1 MSVPAKRTVPES
13 GRRFPA
19 SWLMKVVLPA
29 PFGPITAC
37 VSPSATSKSMPSLAR
52 NAPNCFVSP
61 RTSSIGLV
69 EHASQSALEEDD
81 REHEQRAEHDL
92 PVFGPAFQHLLDE
105 HQREGAE
112 HRSGGARH
120 AAEDHHEH

>member
-1 MSVPAKRTVPES
+1 MSAPAKRTVPES

-52 NAPNCFVSP
+52 SAPTRFVSGRP
-61 RTSSIGLV
+61 SSIRVVVNSSG
-69 EHASQSALEEDD
+69 AAFEEDH
-81 REHEQRAEHDL
+81 REQEQGAEHDL
-92 PVFGPAFQHLLDE
+92 PVLRPGFQRLLDE
-105 HQREGAE
+105 
-112 HRSGGARH
+112 
-120 AAEDHHEH
+120 